1 MGADLMVTS
10 GAHSHDYCTSDTL
23 QAFDAKLQMANT
35 AYIGLPC
42 NCKGSQWKKGDFK
55 KLRPFYNC

>member
-1 MGADLMVTS
+1 MVTS
-10 GAHSHDYCTSDTL
+10 GAHNHDYCTSDTL

-35 AYIGLPC
+35 AHIGLPC

-55 KLRPFYNC
+55 KIKAFL